1 MNYKFSG
8 GKKMN
13 VKSKLKYIWLAA
25 ATLSLVLTTLIRFGV
40 ESNELQNSTL
50 ALNALMFIL
59 SLPCSLFFVPVAAA
73 ANYYLEIEIFSNG
86 GVYLS
91 TVFLFVLGALQWF
104 WLARVWSTNGFQFQ
118 KLELIE
124 DKS

>member
-1 MNYKFSG
+1 
-8 GKKMN
+8 MN
-13 VKSKLKYIWLAA
+13 VKSKLKYIWLAIA
-25 ATLSLVLTTLIRFGV
+25 ALSLVLTTLIWFGF
-40 ESNELQNSTL
+40 ESNELQTSTL
-50 ALNALMFIL
+50 ALNALMFLL

-73 ANYYLEIEIFSNG
+73 AYYYLEIEIFSNA